1 MKNVLK
7 ISAIIITLVCVVAS
21 TTYAQKFGYVN
32 SAEILAGLPDVKQA
46 DSNLEAL
53 QKQLQKK
60 YQSAVEAYQKEV
72 GDAQAKV
79 QAGELSP
86 LQQEQK
92 AEQLKIKEQALGK
105 QQQELAGQLE
115 EKRQSLLQPIYEK
128 INTAIKDVA
137 NENGYQF
144 IFEQGVLLYAEE
156 TANVT
161 ALVKAKLGIATP

>member
-1 MKNVLK
+1 MKKVLK
-7 ISAIIITLVCVVAS
+7 FSVIIIMLVGAAVS

-60 YQSAVEAYQKEV
+60 YQMSVENYQKKL
-72 GDAQAKV
+72 QSI
-79 QAGELSP
+79 QQRIQQGELSP
-86 LQQEQK
+86 KQQEEEAEKLK
-92 AEQLKIKEQALGK
+92 AEELELGQ

-115 EKRQSLLQPIYEK
+115 EKRQSLLQPIYDK
-128 INTAIKDVA
+128 INTAIADVA
-137 NENGYQF
+137 KENGYQF
-144 IFEQGVLLYAEE
+144 IFEQGVLLYAED

-161 ALVKAKLGIATP
+161 NLVKAKLGIATP

>member
-32 SAEILAGLPDVKQA
+32 SAEILAALPDVKQA

-60 YQSAVEAYQKEV
+60 YQLSVESYQKDLQTIQQQIQEGKLAPV
-72 GDAQAKV
+72 
-79 QAGELSP
+79 
-86 LQQEQK
+86 QQEQEAEKLK
-92 AEQLKIKEQALGK
+92 AKELELGK

-115 EKRQSLLQPIYEK
+115 EKRQSLLKPIYDK
-128 INTAIKDVA
+128 INQAIQDVA
-137 NENGYQF
+137 KENGFQF
-144 IFEQGVLLYAEE
+144 IFEQGVLLYAEDS
-156 TANVT
+156 ANVT
-161 ALVKAKLGIATP
+161 SLVKAKLGITP